1 MWSRTAI
8 LQRQLRNKSGVKKFD
23 RHTSFTKVTN
33 FNKAKKES
41 VITTDGEAVQ
51 GRGKVRR
58 RSHSALK
65 SAIAEMEYPA
75 IWLWYPWRKNP
86 EPPTPYMPARR
97 ALKNVHGAVYTNLS
111 PIQKK
116 KQEEMLYGISI
127 PSTRQMKFDTEHPML
142 ANALRQLEGQSRG
155 FPFWY
160 KKYPTRRHAYER
172 RFSIPEE
179 MLEGYSEDV
188 KKAVSSQMMTTSE
201 KQFAEEAMYMERYAE
216 HDFDTTSPA
225 VLAVKR
231 ALKMRILRNHL
242 LLNPHNNI
250 IKVVLANTERKLNHA
265 LRQLRKI
272 DFRKYWEIIRDHDVQ
287 DILQP
292 PNLVT
297 YRQGAYWKYDWNA
310 GLAISTNLPDVLDP
324 RGLNGCV
331 ETGRSRSEVA
341 RDLGLS
347 YTRPLH
353 ENEKKQLSQQAVYYE
368 RLAKFKLEQPE
379 VARIQERDR
388 FVRKFSGMFIKLDL
402 KSGAPDFPSTYR
414 HLLGTK
420 VTRWASKRH
429 GPM

>member
-1 MWSRTAI
+1 METVDGDI
-8 LQRQLRNKSGVKKFD
+8 VK
-23 RHTSFTKVTN
+23 
-33 FNKAKKES
+33 
-41 VITTDGEAVQ
+41 
-51 GRGKVRR
+51 GRGKFRK

-65 SAIAEMEYPA
+65 DVIETMEHPA

-86 EPPTPYMPARR
+86 EPPTPYMPSRR
-97 ALKNVHGAVYTNLS
+97 ALKNVHGTLYSELT

-116 KQEEMLYGISI
+116 RQEQMLYGINI
-127 PSTRQMKFDTEHPML
+127 PASRDAKFEQQHPML
-142 ANALRQLEGQSRG
+142 ATALKQLDGQPKG

-179 MLEGYSEDV
+179 MLEGYNENV
-188 KKAVSSQMMTTSE
+188 KRALSKEMMSVKE
-201 KQFAEEAMYMERYAE
+201 KQFAQEALYMERYAE

-231 ALKMRILRNHL
+231 ALKVRVIRNHL
-242 LLNPHNNI
+242 LTNPHNNI
-250 IKVVLANTERKLNHA
+250 MKTVLAHTEQKLNHT
-265 LRQLRKI
+265 LRRLRKV
-272 DFRKYWEIIRDHDVQ
+272 DFKKYWEILRDHDVQ
-287 DILQP
+287 DVLQP

-341 RDLGLS
+341 RDLGLF
-347 YTRPLH
+347 YTRPLQ
-353 ENEKKQLSQQAVYYE
+353 ENERKQLSQQALYYE
-368 RLAKFKLEQPE
+368 RLAKFKTEQPE
-379 VARIQERDR
+379 AARAQERAR
-388 FVRKFSGMFIKLDL
+388 FVRKFSGMFLKLDL

-414 HLLGTK
+414 KLLGTQ
-420 VTRWASKRH
+420 VTRWSSKRH
-429 GPM
+429 GPK

>member
-1 MWSRTAI
+1 MFAACRA
-8 LQRQLRNKSGVKKFD
+8 LLRPNRRSNKTPD
-23 RHTSFTKVTN
+23 LRTSFTKTSN
-33 FNKAKKES
+33 FNKAKKVSMET
-41 VITTDGEAVQ
+41 VDGDIVK
-51 GRGKVRR
+51 GRGKFRK

-65 SAIAEMEYPA
+65 DVIETMEHPA

-86 EPPTPYMPARR
+86 EPPTPYMPSRR
-97 ALKNVHGAVYTNLS
+97 ALKNVHGTLYSELT

-116 KQEEMLYGISI
+116 RQEQMLYGINI
-127 PSTRQMKFDTEHPML
+127 PASRDAKFEQQHPML
-142 ANALRQLEGQSRG
+142 ATALKQLDGQPKG

-179 MLEGYSEDV
+179 MLEGYNENV
-188 KKAVSSQMMTTSE
+188 KRALSKEMMSVKE
-201 KQFAEEAMYMERYAE
+201 KQFAQEALYMERYAE

-231 ALKMRILRNHL
+231 ALKVRVIRNHL
-242 LLNPHNNI
+242 LTNPHNNI
-250 IKVVLANTERKLNHA
+250 MKTVLAHTEQKLNHT
-265 LRQLRKI
+265 LRRLRKV
-272 DFRKYWEIIRDHDVQ
+272 DFKKYWEILRDHDVQ
-287 DILQP
+287 DVLQP

-341 RDLGLS
+341 RDLGLF
-347 YTRPLH
+347 YTRPLQ
-353 ENEKKQLSQQAVYYE
+353 ENERKQLSQQALYYE
-368 RLAKFKLEQPE
+368 RLAKFKTEQPE
-379 VARIQERDR
+379 AARAQERAR
-388 FVRKFSGMFIKLDL
+388 FVRKFSGMFLKLDL

-414 HLLGTK
+414 KLLGTQ
-420 VTRWASKRH
+420 VTRWSSKRH
-429 GPM
+429 GPK

>member
-1 MWSRTAI
+1 MFARNAI
-8 LQRQLRNKSGVKKFD
+8 LRRVNRRSNKTPDLRGSFSKT
-23 RHTSFTKVTN
+23 TSFRRAEKIKV
-33 FNKAKKES
+33 E
-41 VITTDGEAVQ
+41 TTDGEIVQ
-51 GRGKVRR
+51 GRGRIRR
-58 RSHSALK
+58 RTHSELK
-65 SAIAEMEYPA
+65 SAIESMEHPA

-86 EPPTPYMPARR
+86 EPPTPYMPSRR
-97 ALKNVHGAVYTNLS
+97 ALKNVHGAIFTNLT
-111 PIQKK
+111 PIQQK
-116 KQEEMLYGISI
+116 KQEQMLYGVNI
-127 PSTRQMKFDTEHPML
+127 PETREMRFEKEHPML
-142 ANALRQLEGQSRG
+142 ASALRQLKGQPKG

-160 KKYPTRRHAYER
+160 RKYPTRRHAYER

-179 MLEGYSEDV
+179 MLEGYNENI
-188 KKAVSSQMMTTSE
+188 KKAVSKEMMSLRE
-201 KQFAEEAMYMERYAE
+201 KQFAQEAMYMERYAE

-242 LLNPHNNI
+242 LTNPHNNI
-250 IKVVLANTERKLNHA
+250 IKVVLTNTERKLAHA
-265 LRQLRKI
+265 LRRLRKV
-272 DFRKYWEIIRDHDVQ
+272 DFRRYWEIIRDHDVQ
-287 DILQP
+287 DVLQP
-292 PNLVT
+292 ANLVT
-297 YRQGAYWKYDWNA
+297 YRYGVYWRYDWNA

-379 VARIQERDR
+379 AARAQERER
-388 FVRKFSGMFIKLDL
+388 FVRKFSGMFLKLDV

-414 HLLGTK
+414 KLLGTK
-420 VTRWASKRH
+420 VIRWASKRH